1 MPPTLTFLHTS
12 PVHIETFDAL
22 LKERAPDSPA
32 AHVVGADFLA
42 AARTQGIS
50 PDLTRRIRNQTAPQS
65 PTAPTT
71 KDMCGKSRILCA
83 RSRTGEQ
90 SSCWPRPDWLVQQHG
105 ALIYRSRT

>member
-42 AARTQGIS
+42 AARTQVIS
-50 PDLTRRIRNQTAPQS
+50 PDLTRHIQNQTAPQS
-65 PTAPTT
+65 PMAPTT
-71 KDMCGKSRILCA
+71 KDRLCA
-83 RSRTGEQ
+83 ENRGFSAPDRAPG
-90 SSCWPRPDWLVQQHG
+90 SSYPAGPGLNGGCRNTAH
-105 ALIYRSRT
+105 

>member
-22 LKERAPDSPA
+22 LKERAPDIPA
-32 AHVVGADFLA
+32 AHVVGAAFLA
-42 AARTQGIS
+42 DARTQGIS
-50 PDLTRRIRNQTAPQS
+50 PDLTRRIQNQTSPQS

>member
-1 MPPTLTFLHTS
+1 MPLTLTFLHTS
-12 PVHIETFDAL
+12 PVHIKTFDAR
-22 LKERAPDSPA
+22 LKERAPDSPS
-32 AHVVGADFLA
+32 AHVVGAAFLA
-42 AARTQGIS
+42 ATRTQGIS
-50 PDLTRRIRNQTAPQS
+50 PDLIRRIQNQTSPQS

>member
-22 LKERAPDSPA
+22 LNERAPDSPA

-42 AARTQGIS
+42 AACTQGIS
-50 PDLTRRIRNQTAPQS
+50 PDLTRRIQNQTAPQS

-71 KDMCGKSRILCA
+71 KDICGKSRYSAPYSLP
-83 RSRTGEQ
+83 G
-90 SSCWPRPDWLVQQHG
+90 SSHPAGPGLNGWCRNTVH
-105 ALIYRSRT
+105 